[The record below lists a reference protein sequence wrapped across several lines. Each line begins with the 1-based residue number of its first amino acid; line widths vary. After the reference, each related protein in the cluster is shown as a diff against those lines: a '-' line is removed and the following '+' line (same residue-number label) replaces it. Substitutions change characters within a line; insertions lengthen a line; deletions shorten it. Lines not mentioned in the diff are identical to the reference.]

1 MKTNAYLGLVMLLGV
16 ILCSAAAFSQEDMV
30 AVDNRVFDNPQRT
43 ASIFEHDVHNETAGI
58 EDCAACHHVYDDDGN
73 LVEDESSEDSSCSE
87 CHGASDDG
95 RMPNLRKAY
104 HLNCKG
110 CHIKEGAG
118 PVLCGECH
126 VK

>member
-1 MKTNAYLGLVMLLGV
+1 MKLKASVGLVVLLGS
-16 ILCSAAAFSQEDMV
+16 ILCAVAAFSQEDMV
-30 AVDNRVFDNPQRT
+30 VVDNRVFDNPQRT
-43 ASIFEHDVHNETAGI
+43 PSAFEHDAHNEAAEI

-87 CHGASDDG
+87 CHGASDEG
-95 RMPNLRKAY
+95 RTPNLRKAY

-110 CHIKEGAG
+110 CHSERASG

-126 VK
+126 QR